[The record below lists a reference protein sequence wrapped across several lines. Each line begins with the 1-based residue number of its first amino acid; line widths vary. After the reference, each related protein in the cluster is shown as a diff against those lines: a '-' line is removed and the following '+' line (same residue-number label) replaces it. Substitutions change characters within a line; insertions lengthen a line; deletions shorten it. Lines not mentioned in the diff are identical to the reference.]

1 MADFGGLIRFTYNAT
16 PIKIRAKV
24 EIEPT
29 SGDYKAEDNQDGSF
43 DRFFQPMGPKF
54 DIEFVDSVDGVNP
67 ISLPWDSI
75 MAGGP
80 YNVSLIEDTNKVLHT
95 FTGAKFLG
103 RPKIDRLKGIVT
115 GITGQC
121 AVGGYQQ
128 TGT

>member
-1 MADFGGLIRFTYNAT
+1 
-16 PIKIRAKV
+16 
-24 EIEPT
+24 
-29 SGDYKAEDNQDGSF
+29 
-43 DRFFQPMGPKF
+43 
-54 DIEFVDSVDGVNP
+54 
-67 ISLPWDSI
+67 